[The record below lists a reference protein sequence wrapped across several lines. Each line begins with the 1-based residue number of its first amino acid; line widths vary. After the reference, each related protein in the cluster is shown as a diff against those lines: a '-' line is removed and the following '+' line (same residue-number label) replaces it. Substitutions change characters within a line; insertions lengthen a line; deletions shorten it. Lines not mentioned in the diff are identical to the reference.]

1 MADPAIAPGSIWR
14 AKSGVAALDE
24 IRIVSVTENQRVL
37 LVEWLTNG
45 RQLRMT
51 AEVIRSHYRPITGR
65 RSAAIPPR

>member
-14 AKSGVAALDE
+14 ATVAFAVVDE
-24 IRIVSVTENQRVL
+24 IRIVAVTENRRVL